1 MKMRIYDYAN
11 REHFIE
17 LPDKEIKSIFVNVL
31 AGDETGEIKFTDGTS
46 VDFDAANRRCMM
58 DFNDGYYLVDGED
71 IQKWLN
77 WKASEDS
84 IVVAYDRQR
93 DFSED

>member
-11 REHFIE
+11 REHFID
-17 LPDKEIKSIFVNVL
+17 LPDKEIKSIFVLVL
-31 AGDETGEIKFTDGTS
+31 SGDETGEVEFVDGTS
-46 VDFDAANRRCMM
+46 VDFDASNARLM
-58 DFNDGYYLVDGED
+58 DFNDGYYFVKGED

-84 IVVAYDRQR
+84 ITAAYDRQR
-93 DFSED
+93 AFSEDF